1 MTPLEKLLNR
11 SDKTEIKKLNKIV
24 DEIDALEEKIS
35 SLNDEELKN
44 MTNIFKEKLKN
55 GQTLDDILPEAFA
68 VVREASK
75 RVLGMRQYRVQ
86 LIGGIVL
93 HQGKIAEM
101 RTGEGK
107 TLVAVAPVYLNAL
120 SEKGVHV
127 VTVNDYLA
135 KRDKELMEPVYNFLG
150 LTAGVIISG
159 QESIE
164 RKEQYKF
171 DITYGTNNE
180 FGFDYLRD
188 NMVLSKDEM
197 VQRELNFAIVDE
209 VDSILIDEARTPLII
224 SGQIEDDEKPYR
236 LANVF
241 IKMLLPDDISVDY
254 KEKTVS
260 LTESGIKKAEIFYQ
274 TENLMNPENM
284 ENYHHIIQAL
294 RADILMQRDIDYVV
308 KNNEV
313 MIVDE
318 FTGRVMDGRRFSEGL
333 HQAIEAKENLEIQNE
348 SKTLATITYQN
359 YFRMYNKLSGMTG
372 TAKTE
377 ENEFISTYNLP
388 VVQIPTNKPVIR
400 KDLEDKLYKTEK
412 AKYLA
417 VLKTIE
423 SVHFT
428 GQPILVGTASIEKS
442 EILSYLLNKKGLKHQ
457 LLNAKNDEEEAEI
470 VAKAGKLNAI
480 TIATNMA
487 GRGTDI
493 SLGGGDKE
501 EEKKVKE
508 LGGLYVIGTERHE
521 NRRIDNQLRGRSGRQ
536 GDPGTSRFYVSL
548 EDEIMK
554 LYGSSKAKKIAEK
567 LDDDEEIKD
576 KKLLKTIE
584 TSQQTLEMKNFGIR
598 KSVLEYDNVI
608 NKQRELI
615 YEDRRKVINGDD
627 VSNHINEMIESE
639 IKEIYNEYISDSIEK
654 YIEAIT
660 TTFSLDKYN
669 KELNL
674 EDKKDNEIV
683 DYTISVIK
691 EVYKSREDLIG
702 SEAMRDWERKVILHF
717 VDNYWID
724 HIDAIEQLKKGIGL
738 LAAGQK
744 DPVKEFTVQSFD
756 MFDDINKNI
765 NKDALK
771 HLFT

>member
-1 MTPLEKLLNR
+1 
-11 SDKTEIKKLNKIV
+11 
-24 DEIDALEEKIS
+24 
-35 SLNDEELKN
+35 
-44 MTNIFKEKLKN
+44 
-55 GQTLDDILPEAFA
+55 
-68 VVREASK
+68 
-75 RVLGMRQYRVQ
+75 
-86 LIGGIVL
+86 
-93 HQGKIAEM
+93 
-101 RTGEGK
+101 
-107 TLVAVAPVYLNAL
+107 
-120 SEKGVHV
+120 
-127 VTVNDYLA
+127 
-135 KRDKELMEPVYNFLG
+135 
-150 LTAGVIISG
+150 
-159 QESIE
+159 
-164 RKEQYKF
+164 
-171 DITYGTNNE
+171 
-180 FGFDYLRD
+180 
-188 NMVLSKDEM
+188 M

-241 IKMLLPDDISVDY
+241 IKMLLPEDISVDY

-260 LTESGIKKAEIFYQ
+260 LTESGIKKAEMFYQ

-412 AKYLA
+412 TKYLA

-423 SVHFT
+423 SIHLT

-457 LLNAKNDEEEAEI
+457 LLNAKNDEEEAKI

-756 MFDDINKNI
+756 MFDEINKNI
-765 NKDALK
+765 NKEALK
-771 HLFT
+771 HLFA

>member
-68 VVREASK
+68 VTREASK

-241 IKMLLPDDISVDY
+241 IKMLLPEDISVDY

-260 LTESGIKKAEIFYQ
+260 GIKKAEMFYQ

-412 AKYLA
+412 TKYLA

-423 SVHFT
+423 SIHLT

-457 LLNAKNDEEEAEI
+457 LLNAKNDEEEAKI

-771 HLFT
+771 HLFA

>member
-11 SDKTEIKKLNKIV
+11 SDKTEIKKLNKLV

-68 VVREASK
+68 VTREASK

-241 IKMLLPDDISVDY
+241 IKMLLPEDISVDY

-260 LTESGIKKAEIFYQ
+260 LTESGIKKAEMFYQ

-412 AKYLA
+412 TKYLA

-423 SVHFT
+423 SIHLT

-442 EILSYLLNKKGLKHQ
+442 EILS
-457 LLNAKNDEEEAEI
+457 
-470 VAKAGKLNAI
+470 
-480 TIATNMA
+480 
-487 GRGTDI
+487 
-493 SLGGGDKE
+493 
-501 EEKKVKE
+501 
-508 LGGLYVIGTERHE
+508 
-521 NRRIDNQLRGRSGRQ
+521 
-536 GDPGTSRFYVSL
+536 
-548 EDEIMK
+548 
-554 LYGSSKAKKIAEK
+554 
-567 LDDDEEIKD
+567 
-576 KKLLKTIE
+576 
-584 TSQQTLEMKNFGIR
+584 
-598 KSVLEYDNVI
+598 
-608 NKQRELI
+608 
-615 YEDRRKVINGDD
+615 
-627 VSNHINEMIESE
+627 
-639 IKEIYNEYISDSIEK
+639 
-654 YIEAIT
+654 
-660 TTFSLDKYN
+660 
-669 KELNL
+669 
-674 EDKKDNEIV
+674 
-683 DYTISVIK
+683 
-691 EVYKSREDLIG
+691 
-702 SEAMRDWERKVILHF
+702 
-717 VDNYWID
+717 
-724 HIDAIEQLKKGIGL
+724 
-738 LAAGQK
+738 
-744 DPVKEFTVQSFD
+744 
-756 MFDDINKNI
+756 
-765 NKDALK
+765 
-771 HLFT
+771 

>member
-68 VVREASK
+68 VTREASK

-241 IKMLLPDDISVDY
+241 IKMLLPEDISVDY

-260 LTESGIKKAEIFYQ
+260 LTESGIKKAEMFYQ

-412 AKYLA
+412 TKYLA

-423 SVHFT
+423 SIHLT

-457 LLNAKNDEEEAEI
+457 LLNAKNYEEEAKI
-470 VAKAGKLNAI
+470 VAKA
-480 TIATNMA
+480 
-487 GRGTDI
+487 
-493 SLGGGDKE
+493 
-501 EEKKVKE
+501 
-508 LGGLYVIGTERHE
+508 
-521 NRRIDNQLRGRSGRQ
+521 
-536 GDPGTSRFYVSL
+536 
-548 EDEIMK
+548 
-554 LYGSSKAKKIAEK
+554 
-567 LDDDEEIKD
+567 
-576 KKLLKTIE
+576 
-584 TSQQTLEMKNFGIR
+584 
-598 KSVLEYDNVI
+598 
-608 NKQRELI
+608 
-615 YEDRRKVINGDD
+615 
-627 VSNHINEMIESE
+627 
-639 IKEIYNEYISDSIEK
+639 
-654 YIEAIT
+654 
-660 TTFSLDKYN
+660 
-669 KELNL
+669 
-674 EDKKDNEIV
+674 
-683 DYTISVIK
+683 
-691 EVYKSREDLIG
+691 
-702 SEAMRDWERKVILHF
+702 
-717 VDNYWID
+717 
-724 HIDAIEQLKKGIGL
+724 
-738 LAAGQK
+738 
-744 DPVKEFTVQSFD
+744 
-756 MFDDINKNI
+756 
-765 NKDALK
+765 
-771 HLFT
+771 

>member
-1 MTPLEKLLNR
+1 
-11 SDKTEIKKLNKIV
+11 
-24 DEIDALEEKIS
+24 
-35 SLNDEELKN
+35 
-44 MTNIFKEKLKN
+44 
-55 GQTLDDILPEAFA
+55 
-68 VVREASK
+68 
-75 RVLGMRQYRVQ
+75 
-86 LIGGIVL
+86 
-93 HQGKIAEM
+93 
-101 RTGEGK
+101 
-107 TLVAVAPVYLNAL
+107 
-120 SEKGVHV
+120 
-127 VTVNDYLA
+127 
-135 KRDKELMEPVYNFLG
+135 
-150 LTAGVIISG
+150 
-159 QESIE
+159 
-164 RKEQYKF
+164 
-171 DITYGTNNE
+171 
-180 FGFDYLRD
+180 
-188 NMVLSKDEM
+188 
-197 VQRELNFAIVDE
+197 
-209 VDSILIDEARTPLII
+209 ILIDEARTPLII

-241 IKMLLPDDISVDY
+241 IKMLLPEDISVDY

-260 LTESGIKKAEIFYQ
+260 LTESGIKKAEMFYQ

-388 VVQIPTNKPVIR
+388 VVQIPTNKPVLR

-412 AKYLA
+412 TKYLA

-423 SVHFT
+423 SIHLT
-428 GQPILVGTASIEKS
+428 GQPILVGAASIEKS

-457 LLNAKNDEEEAEI
+457 LLNAKNDEEEAKI

-765 NKDALK
+765 NSDALK
-771 HLFT
+771 NLFA

>member
-1 MTPLEKLLNR
+1 M
-11 SDKTEIKKLNKIV
+11 
-24 DEIDALEEKIS
+24 
-35 SLNDEELKN
+35 
-44 MTNIFKEKLKN
+44 
-55 GQTLDDILPEAFA
+55 
-68 VVREASK
+68 
-75 RVLGMRQYRVQ
+75 
-86 LIGGIVL
+86 
-93 HQGKIAEM
+93 
-101 RTGEGK
+101 
-107 TLVAVAPVYLNAL
+107 
-120 SEKGVHV
+120 
-127 VTVNDYLA
+127 
-135 KRDKELMEPVYNFLG
+135 
-150 LTAGVIISG
+150 
-159 QESIE
+159 
-164 RKEQYKF
+164 
-171 DITYGTNNE
+171 
-180 FGFDYLRD
+180 
-188 NMVLSKDEM
+188 
-197 VQRELNFAIVDE
+197 NFAIVDE

-260 LTESGIKKAEIFYQ
+260 LTESGIKKAEMFYQ

-284 ENYHHIIQAL
+284 ESYHYIIQAL

-423 SVHFT
+423 SVHLT

-457 LLNAKNDEEEAEI
+457 LLNAKNDEEEAKI

-548 EDEIMK
+548 EDEVMK

-567 LDDDEEIKD
+567 LSDDEEIKD

-598 KSVLEYDNVI
+598 KNVLEYDNVI

-627 VSNHINEMIESE
+627 VSDHINEIIESE
-639 IKEIYNEYISDSIEK
+639 VKEIYNEYISDSIEK

-660 TTFSLDKYN
+660 TIFSLDKHN
-669 KELNL
+669 KELRL

-683 DYTISVIK
+683 DHTINIIK

-771 HLFT
+771 HLFA

>member
-44 MTNIFKEKLKN
+44 MTNIFKERLKN

-68 VVREASK
+68 VTREASK

-241 IKMLLPDDISVDY
+241 IKMLLPEDISVDY

-260 LTESGIKKAEIFYQ
+260 LTESGIKKAEMFYQ

-412 AKYLA
+412 TKYLA

-423 SVHFT
+423 SIHLT

-457 LLNAKNDEEEAEI
+457 LLNAKNDEEEAKI

-493 SLGGGDKE
+493 SRGGGDKE

-660 TTFSLDKYN
+660 TTISLDKYN

-771 HLFT
+771 HLFA

>member
-1 MTPLEKLLNR
+1 MTKLEKIFNR
-11 SDKTEIKKLNKIV
+11 GDQIEIKKLNKIV
-24 DEIDALEEKIS
+24 DKIDALEDTIS
-35 SLNDEELKN
+35 SLSDEELKN
-44 MTNIFKEKLKN
+44 MTNIFKERLKK
-55 GQTLDDILPEAFA
+55 GEMLDDILPEAFA

-135 KRDKELMEPVYNFLG
+135 KRDKELMEPVYKFLG

-188 NMVLSKDEM
+188 NMVLSKEEM

-260 LTESGIKKAEIFYQ
+260 LTESGIKRAEIFYQ

-333 HQAIEAKENLEIQNE
+333 HQAIESKENLEIQNE

-423 SVHFT
+423 SIHLT

-442 EILSYLLNKKGLKHQ
+442 EILSYLLHKNGLKHQ
-457 LLNAKNDEEEAEI
+457 LLNAKNDEEEAKI
-470 VAKAGKLNAI
+470 VSKAGKLNAI

-493 SLGGGDKE
+493 SLGGEDKE

-521 NRRIDNQLRGRSGRQ
+521 NRRIDDQLRGRSGRQ
-536 GDPGTSRFYVSL
+536 GDPGTSIFYVSL
-548 EDEIMK
+548 EDEVMK
-554 LYGSSKAKKIAEK
+554 LYGSSKVKKIAEK
-567 LDDDEEIKD
+567 LDDDEIKD
-576 KKLLKTIE
+576 KKLLKIIE

-615 YEDRRKVINGDD
+615 YKDRNKVINGENI
-627 VSNHINEMIESE
+627 SNHINEMIESE
-639 IKEIYNEYISDSIEK
+639 VNEIYNKHISDSIEK

-660 TTFSLDKYN
+660 TTFSLNKHN
-669 KELNL
+669 KELRL

-683 DYTISVIK
+683 DYTINIIK

-702 SEAMRDWERKVILHF
+702 SEGMRDWERKVLLHF

-738 LAAGQK
+738 VAVGQK

-765 NKDALK
+765 NKDTLK
-771 HLFT
+771 HLFA

>member
-1 MTPLEKLLNR
+1 
-11 SDKTEIKKLNKIV
+11 
-24 DEIDALEEKIS
+24 
-35 SLNDEELKN
+35 
-44 MTNIFKEKLKN
+44 
-55 GQTLDDILPEAFA
+55 
-68 VVREASK
+68 
-75 RVLGMRQYRVQ
+75 
-86 LIGGIVL
+86 
-93 HQGKIAEM
+93 
-101 RTGEGK
+101 
-107 TLVAVAPVYLNAL
+107 
-120 SEKGVHV
+120 
-127 VTVNDYLA
+127 
-135 KRDKELMEPVYNFLG
+135 
-150 LTAGVIISG
+150 
-159 QESIE
+159 
-164 RKEQYKF
+164 
-171 DITYGTNNE
+171 
-180 FGFDYLRD
+180 
-188 NMVLSKDEM
+188 MVSSKDEM

-260 LTESGIKKAEIFYQ
+260 LTESGIKKAEMFYQ

-423 SVHFT
+423 SVHLT

-457 LLNAKNDEEEAEI
+457 LLNAKNDEEEAKI

-554 LYGSSKAKKIAEK
+554 LYGSSKSKKIAEK
-567 LDDDEEIKD
+567 LSDDEEIKD
-576 KKLLKTIE
+576 KKLLRTIE

-627 VSNHINEMIESE
+627 VFNHINEMIESE
-639 IKEIYNEYISDSIEK
+639 VKEIYNEYISDSIEK

-660 TTFSLDKYN
+660 TTFSLYKHN
-669 KELNL
+669 KELRL

-683 DYTISVIK
+683 DHTINIIK

-765 NKDALK
+765 NKDTLK
-771 HLFT
+771 HLFA

>member
-1 MTPLEKLLNR
+1 
-11 SDKTEIKKLNKIV
+11 
-24 DEIDALEEKIS
+24 
-35 SLNDEELKN
+35 
-44 MTNIFKEKLKN
+44 
-55 GQTLDDILPEAFA
+55 
-68 VVREASK
+68 
-75 RVLGMRQYRVQ
+75 
-86 LIGGIVL
+86 
-93 HQGKIAEM
+93 
-101 RTGEGK
+101 
-107 TLVAVAPVYLNAL
+107 
-120 SEKGVHV
+120 
-127 VTVNDYLA
+127 
-135 KRDKELMEPVYNFLG
+135 
-150 LTAGVIISG
+150 
-159 QESIE
+159 
-164 RKEQYKF
+164 
-171 DITYGTNNE
+171 
-180 FGFDYLRD
+180 
-188 NMVLSKDEM
+188 MVLSKDEM

-241 IKMLLPDDISVDY
+241 IKMLLPEDISVDY

-260 LTESGIKKAEIFYQ
+260 LTESGIKKAEMFYQ

-412 AKYLA
+412 TKYLA

-423 SVHFT
+423 SIHLT

-457 LLNAKNDEEEAEI
+457 LLNAKNDEEEAKI

-771 HLFT
+771 HLFA

>member
-1 MTPLEKLLNR
+1 
-11 SDKTEIKKLNKIV
+11 
-24 DEIDALEEKIS
+24 
-35 SLNDEELKN
+35 
-44 MTNIFKEKLKN
+44 
-55 GQTLDDILPEAFA
+55 
-68 VVREASK
+68 
-75 RVLGMRQYRVQ
+75 
-86 LIGGIVL
+86 
-93 HQGKIAEM
+93 
-101 RTGEGK
+101 
-107 TLVAVAPVYLNAL
+107 
-120 SEKGVHV
+120 
-127 VTVNDYLA
+127 
-135 KRDKELMEPVYNFLG
+135 
-150 LTAGVIISG
+150 
-159 QESIE
+159 
-164 RKEQYKF
+164 
-171 DITYGTNNE
+171 
-180 FGFDYLRD
+180 
-188 NMVLSKDEM
+188 M

-241 IKMLLPDDISVDY
+241 IKMLLPEDISVDY

-260 LTESGIKKAEIFYQ
+260 LTESGIKKAEMFYQ
-274 TENLMNPENM
+274 TENLMNPENI

-412 AKYLA
+412 TKYLA

-423 SVHFT
+423 SIHLT

-457 LLNAKNDEEEAEI
+457 LLNAKNDEEEAKI

-771 HLFT
+771 HLFA

>member
-68 VVREASK
+68 VAREASK

-241 IKMLLPDDISVDY
+241 IKMLKLRTPCPNPFIISGSFLPPKS
-254 KEKTVS
+254 
-260 LTESGIKKAEIFYQ
+260 
-274 TENLMNPENM
+274 
-284 ENYHHIIQAL
+284 
-294 RADILMQRDIDYVV
+294 
-308 KNNEV
+308 
-313 MIVDE
+313 
-318 FTGRVMDGRRFSEGL
+318 
-333 HQAIEAKENLEIQNE
+333 
-348 SKTLATITYQN
+348 SKTKAAISSSCRRAYHQQHIAHTLPSTKQISQVS
-359 YFRMYNKLSGMTG
+359 KL
-372 TAKTE
+372 
-377 ENEFISTYNLP
+377 IS
-388 VVQIPTNKPVIR
+388 Q
-400 KDLEDKLYKTEK
+400 
-412 AKYLA
+412 
-417 VLKTIE
+417 
-423 SVHFT
+423 
-428 GQPILVGTASIEKS
+428 
-442 EILSYLLNKKGLKHQ
+442 
-457 LLNAKNDEEEAEI
+457 
-470 VAKAGKLNAI
+470 
-480 TIATNMA
+480 
-487 GRGTDI
+487 
-493 SLGGGDKE
+493 
-501 EEKKVKE
+501 
-508 LGGLYVIGTERHE
+508 
-521 NRRIDNQLRGRSGRQ
+521 
-536 GDPGTSRFYVSL
+536 
-548 EDEIMK
+548 
-554 LYGSSKAKKIAEK
+554 
-567 LDDDEEIKD
+567 
-576 KKLLKTIE
+576 
-584 TSQQTLEMKNFGIR
+584 
-598 KSVLEYDNVI
+598 
-608 NKQRELI
+608 
-615 YEDRRKVINGDD
+615 
-627 VSNHINEMIESE
+627 
-639 IKEIYNEYISDSIEK
+639 
-654 YIEAIT
+654 
-660 TTFSLDKYN
+660 
-669 KELNL
+669 
-674 EDKKDNEIV
+674 
-683 DYTISVIK
+683 
-691 EVYKSREDLIG
+691 
-702 SEAMRDWERKVILHF
+702 
-717 VDNYWID
+717 
-724 HIDAIEQLKKGIGL
+724 
-738 LAAGQK
+738 
-744 DPVKEFTVQSFD
+744 
-756 MFDDINKNI
+756 
-765 NKDALK
+765 
-771 HLFT
+771 

>member
-1 MTPLEKLLNR
+1 
-11 SDKTEIKKLNKIV
+11 
-24 DEIDALEEKIS
+24 
-35 SLNDEELKN
+35 
-44 MTNIFKEKLKN
+44 
-55 GQTLDDILPEAFA
+55 
-68 VVREASK
+68 
-75 RVLGMRQYRVQ
+75 
-86 LIGGIVL
+86 
-93 HQGKIAEM
+93 
-101 RTGEGK
+101 
-107 TLVAVAPVYLNAL
+107 
-120 SEKGVHV
+120 
-127 VTVNDYLA
+127 
-135 KRDKELMEPVYNFLG
+135 
-150 LTAGVIISG
+150 
-159 QESIE
+159 
-164 RKEQYKF
+164 
-171 DITYGTNNE
+171 
-180 FGFDYLRD
+180 
-188 NMVLSKDEM
+188 MVLSKEEI

-241 IKMLLPDDISVDY
+241 IKMLLPEDISVDY

-284 ENYHHIIQAL
+284 ESYHYIIQAL

-423 SVHFT
+423 SVHLT

-457 LLNAKNDEEEAEI
+457 LLNAKNDEEEAKI

-548 EDEIMK
+548 EDEVMK

-567 LDDDEEIKD
+567 LSDDEEIKD

-598 KSVLEYDNVI
+598 KNVLEYDNVI

-627 VSNHINEMIESE
+627 VSDHINEIIESE
-639 IKEIYNEYISDSIEK
+639 VKEIYNEYISDSIEK

-660 TTFSLDKYN
+660 TIFSLDKHN
-669 KELNL
+669 KELIL

-683 DYTISVIK
+683 DYTINIIK

-771 HLFT
+771 HLFA

>member
-1 MTPLEKLLNR
+1 
-11 SDKTEIKKLNKIV
+11 
-24 DEIDALEEKIS
+24 
-35 SLNDEELKN
+35 
-44 MTNIFKEKLKN
+44 
-55 GQTLDDILPEAFA
+55 
-68 VVREASK
+68 
-75 RVLGMRQYRVQ
+75 
-86 LIGGIVL
+86 
-93 HQGKIAEM
+93 
-101 RTGEGK
+101 
-107 TLVAVAPVYLNAL
+107 
-120 SEKGVHV
+120 
-127 VTVNDYLA
+127 
-135 KRDKELMEPVYNFLG
+135 
-150 LTAGVIISG
+150 
-159 QESIE
+159 
-164 RKEQYKF
+164 
-171 DITYGTNNE
+171 
-180 FGFDYLRD
+180 
-188 NMVLSKDEM
+188 M

-241 IKMLLPDDISVDY
+241 IKMLLPEDISVDY

-412 AKYLA
+412 TKYLA

-423 SVHFT
+423 SIHLT

-457 LLNAKNDEEEAEI
+457 LLNAKNDEEEAKI

-771 HLFT
+771 HLFA

>member
-1 MTPLEKLLNR
+1 
-11 SDKTEIKKLNKIV
+11 
-24 DEIDALEEKIS
+24 
-35 SLNDEELKN
+35 
-44 MTNIFKEKLKN
+44 
-55 GQTLDDILPEAFA
+55 
-68 VVREASK
+68 
-75 RVLGMRQYRVQ
+75 
-86 LIGGIVL
+86 
-93 HQGKIAEM
+93 
-101 RTGEGK
+101 
-107 TLVAVAPVYLNAL
+107 
-120 SEKGVHV
+120 
-127 VTVNDYLA
+127 
-135 KRDKELMEPVYNFLG
+135 
-150 LTAGVIISG
+150 
-159 QESIE
+159 
-164 RKEQYKF
+164 
-171 DITYGTNNE
+171 
-180 FGFDYLRD
+180 
-188 NMVLSKDEM
+188 M

-241 IKMLLPDDISVDY
+241 IKMLLPEDISVDY

-260 LTESGIKKAEIFYQ
+260 LTESGIKKAEMFYQ
-274 TENLMNPENM
+274 TENLMNPENI

-388 VVQIPTNKPVIR
+388 VVQIPTNKPVLR

-412 AKYLA
+412 TKYLA

-423 SVHFT
+423 SIHLT
-428 GQPILVGTASIEKS
+428 GQPILVGAASIEKS

-457 LLNAKNDEEEAEI
+457 LLNAKNDEEEAKI

-771 HLFT
+771 HLFA

>member
-68 VVREASK
+68 VTREASK

-412 AKYLA
+412 TKYLA

-423 SVHFT
+423 SIHLT

-457 LLNAKNDEEEAEI
+457 LLNAKNDEE
-470 VAKAGKLNAI
+470 
-480 TIATNMA
+480 
-487 GRGTDI
+487 
-493 SLGGGDKE
+493 
-501 EEKKVKE
+501 
-508 LGGLYVIGTERHE
+508 
-521 NRRIDNQLRGRSGRQ
+521 
-536 GDPGTSRFYVSL
+536 
-548 EDEIMK
+548 
-554 LYGSSKAKKIAEK
+554 
-567 LDDDEEIKD
+567 
-576 KKLLKTIE
+576 
-584 TSQQTLEMKNFGIR
+584 
-598 KSVLEYDNVI
+598 
-608 NKQRELI
+608 
-615 YEDRRKVINGDD
+615 
-627 VSNHINEMIESE
+627 
-639 IKEIYNEYISDSIEK
+639 
-654 YIEAIT
+654 
-660 TTFSLDKYN
+660 
-669 KELNL
+669 
-674 EDKKDNEIV
+674 
-683 DYTISVIK
+683 
-691 EVYKSREDLIG
+691 
-702 SEAMRDWERKVILHF
+702 
-717 VDNYWID
+717 
-724 HIDAIEQLKKGIGL
+724 
-738 LAAGQK
+738 
-744 DPVKEFTVQSFD
+744 
-756 MFDDINKNI
+756 
-765 NKDALK
+765 
-771 HLFT
+771 

>member
-68 VVREASK
+68 VTREASK

-241 IKMLLPDDISVDY
+241 IKMLLPEDISVDY

-260 LTESGIKKAEIFYQ
+260 
-274 TENLMNPENM
+274 
-284 ENYHHIIQAL
+284 
-294 RADILMQRDIDYVV
+294 
-308 KNNEV
+308 
-313 MIVDE
+313 
-318 FTGRVMDGRRFSEGL
+318 
-333 HQAIEAKENLEIQNE
+333 
-348 SKTLATITYQN
+348 
-359 YFRMYNKLSGMTG
+359 
-372 TAKTE
+372 
-377 ENEFISTYNLP
+377 
-388 VVQIPTNKPVIR
+388 
-400 KDLEDKLYKTEK
+400 
-412 AKYLA
+412 
-417 VLKTIE
+417 
-423 SVHFT
+423 
-428 GQPILVGTASIEKS
+428 
-442 EILSYLLNKKGLKHQ
+442 
-457 LLNAKNDEEEAEI
+457 
-470 VAKAGKLNAI
+470 
-480 TIATNMA
+480 
-487 GRGTDI
+487 
-493 SLGGGDKE
+493 
-501 EEKKVKE
+501 
-508 LGGLYVIGTERHE
+508 
-521 NRRIDNQLRGRSGRQ
+521 
-536 GDPGTSRFYVSL
+536 
-548 EDEIMK
+548 
-554 LYGSSKAKKIAEK
+554 
-567 LDDDEEIKD
+567 
-576 KKLLKTIE
+576 
-584 TSQQTLEMKNFGIR
+584 
-598 KSVLEYDNVI
+598 
-608 NKQRELI
+608 
-615 YEDRRKVINGDD
+615 
-627 VSNHINEMIESE
+627 
-639 IKEIYNEYISDSIEK
+639 
-654 YIEAIT
+654 
-660 TTFSLDKYN
+660 
-669 KELNL
+669 
-674 EDKKDNEIV
+674 
-683 DYTISVIK
+683 
-691 EVYKSREDLIG
+691 
-702 SEAMRDWERKVILHF
+702 
-717 VDNYWID
+717 
-724 HIDAIEQLKKGIGL
+724 
-738 LAAGQK
+738 
-744 DPVKEFTVQSFD
+744 
-756 MFDDINKNI
+756 
-765 NKDALK
+765 
-771 HLFT
+771 

>member
-1 MTPLEKLLNR
+1 
-11 SDKTEIKKLNKIV
+11 
-24 DEIDALEEKIS
+24 
-35 SLNDEELKN
+35 
-44 MTNIFKEKLKN
+44 
-55 GQTLDDILPEAFA
+55 
-68 VVREASK
+68 
-75 RVLGMRQYRVQ
+75 
-86 LIGGIVL
+86 
-93 HQGKIAEM
+93 
-101 RTGEGK
+101 
-107 TLVAVAPVYLNAL
+107 
-120 SEKGVHV
+120 
-127 VTVNDYLA
+127 
-135 KRDKELMEPVYNFLG
+135 
-150 LTAGVIISG
+150 
-159 QESIE
+159 
-164 RKEQYKF
+164 
-171 DITYGTNNE
+171 
-180 FGFDYLRD
+180 
-188 NMVLSKDEM
+188 M

-260 LTESGIKKAEIFYQ
+260 LTESGIKKAEMFYQ

-388 VVQIPTNKPVIR
+388 VVQIPTNKPVLR

-412 AKYLA
+412 TKYLA

-423 SVHFT
+423 SIHLT

-457 LLNAKNDEEEAEI
+457 LLNAKNDEEEAKI

-771 HLFT
+771 HLFA

>member
-1 MTPLEKLLNR
+1 MK
-11 SDKTEIKKLNKIV
+11 
-24 DEIDALEEKIS
+24 EKI
-35 SLNDEELKN
+35 
-44 MTNIFKEKLKN
+44 
-55 GQTLDDILPEAFA
+55 PEAFA

-159 QESIE
+159 QEPDE
-164 RKEQYKF
+164 RKEQYNCDITYGTNNEYNC

-188 NMVLSKDEM
+188 NMVQTKEQM
-197 VQRELNFAIVDE
+197 VQRELNFSIVDE

-241 IKMLLPDDISVDY
+241 IKMLLPQDISVDY
-254 KEKTVS
+254 KDKTVA
-260 LTESGIKKAEIFYQ
+260 LTESGIKRAEMFYQ
-274 TENLMNPENM
+274 TENLMDIENI
-284 ENYHHIIQAL
+284 ENYHYIIQAL
-294 RADILMQRDIDYVV
+294 KADILMQRDIDYVV
-308 KNNEV
+308 KDNEV

-333 HQAIEAKENLEIQNE
+333 HQAIEAKENLEINNE

-388 VVQIPTNKPVIR
+388 VVQIPTNKPIIR
-400 KDLEDKLYKTEK
+400 EDLEDKLYKTEK

-417 VLKTIE
+417 VLKKIE
-423 SVHFT
+423 SVHLT

-442 EILSYLLNKKGLKHQ
+442 EILSYLLNKKGIKHQ
-457 LLNAKNDEEEAEI
+457 LLNAKNDEEEAKI
-470 VAKAGKLNAI
+470 VEKAGKLNAI

-501 EEKKVKE
+501 EELKVKE

-554 LYGSSKAKKIAEK
+554 LYGSSKAKKLSEK
-567 LDDDEEIKD
+567 LDEQAEIKD

-584 TSQQTLEMKNFGIR
+584 TSQKTLEMKNFGIR
-598 KSVLEYDNVI
+598 KNVLEYDNVI

-615 YEDRRKVINGDD
+615 YRDRRAVINGESVFD
-627 VSNHINEMIESE
+627 HINEMIENE
-639 IKEIYNEYISDSIEK
+639 IRDIYNQHFKDNKERYAEEIINTFSIYKHNKELILEDKNDKEILDYTMNLVKEIYQ
-654 YIEAIT
+654 
-660 TTFSLDKYN
+660 
-669 KELNL
+669 
-674 EDKKDNEIV
+674 
-683 DYTISVIK
+683 
-691 EVYKSREDLIG
+691 SRENSIG
-702 SEAMRDWERKVILHF
+702 SEAMREWERKVILHF

-724 HIDAIEQLKKGIGL
+724 HIDAVDQLKKGIGL
-738 LAAGQK
+738 VAAGQK
-744 DPVKEFTVQSFD
+744 DPVKEFTSQSFD

-765 NKDALK
+765 NKDTIK
-771 HLFT
+771 HLFA

>member
-188 NMVLSKDEM
+188 NMVLSKEEK

-241 IKMLLPDDISVDY
+241 IKMLLPEDISVDY

-284 ENYHHIIQAL
+284 ENIAI
-294 RADILMQRDIDYVV
+294 
-308 KNNEV
+308 
-313 MIVDE
+313 
-318 FTGRVMDGRRFSEGL
+318 FT
-333 HQAIEAKENLEIQNE
+333 
-348 SKTLATITYQN
+348 
-359 YFRMYNKLSGMTG
+359 
-372 TAKTE
+372 
-377 ENEFISTYNLP
+377 P
-388 VVQIPTNKPVIR
+388 
-400 KDLEDKLYKTEK
+400 
-412 AKYLA
+412 
-417 VLKTIE
+417 
-423 SVHFT
+423 
-428 GQPILVGTASIEKS
+428 
-442 EILSYLLNKKGLKHQ
+442 
-457 LLNAKNDEEEAEI
+457 
-470 VAKAGKLNAI
+470 
-480 TIATNMA
+480 
-487 GRGTDI
+487 
-493 SLGGGDKE
+493 
-501 EEKKVKE
+501 
-508 LGGLYVIGTERHE
+508 
-521 NRRIDNQLRGRSGRQ
+521 
-536 GDPGTSRFYVSL
+536 
-548 EDEIMK
+548 
-554 LYGSSKAKKIAEK
+554 
-567 LDDDEEIKD
+567 
-576 KKLLKTIE
+576 
-584 TSQQTLEMKNFGIR
+584 
-598 KSVLEYDNVI
+598 
-608 NKQRELI
+608 
-615 YEDRRKVINGDD
+615 
-627 VSNHINEMIESE
+627 
-639 IKEIYNEYISDSIEK
+639 
-654 YIEAIT
+654 
-660 TTFSLDKYN
+660 
-669 KELNL
+669 
-674 EDKKDNEIV
+674 
-683 DYTISVIK
+683 
-691 EVYKSREDLIG
+691 
-702 SEAMRDWERKVILHF
+702 
-717 VDNYWID
+717 
-724 HIDAIEQLKKGIGL
+724 
-738 LAAGQK
+738 
-744 DPVKEFTVQSFD
+744 
-756 MFDDINKNI
+756 
-765 NKDALK
+765 
-771 HLFT
+771 

>member
-1 MTPLEKLLNR
+1 
-11 SDKTEIKKLNKIV
+11 
-24 DEIDALEEKIS
+24 
-35 SLNDEELKN
+35 
-44 MTNIFKEKLKN
+44 
-55 GQTLDDILPEAFA
+55 
-68 VVREASK
+68 
-75 RVLGMRQYRVQ
+75 
-86 LIGGIVL
+86 
-93 HQGKIAEM
+93 
-101 RTGEGK
+101 
-107 TLVAVAPVYLNAL
+107 
-120 SEKGVHV
+120 
-127 VTVNDYLA
+127 
-135 KRDKELMEPVYNFLG
+135 
-150 LTAGVIISG
+150 
-159 QESIE
+159 
-164 RKEQYKF
+164 
-171 DITYGTNNE
+171 
-180 FGFDYLRD
+180 
-188 NMVLSKDEM
+188 MVLSKEEM

-241 IKMLLPDDISVDY
+241 IKMLLPEDISVDY

-260 LTESGIKKAEIFYQ
+260 LTEPGIKKAEMFYQ
-274 TENLMNPENM
+274 TENLMNPENI
-284 ENYHHIIQAL
+284 ENYHHVIQAL

-423 SVHFT
+423 SVHLT

-457 LLNAKNDEEEAEI
+457 LLNAKNDEEEAKI

-536 GDPGTSRFYVSL
+536 GDPGISRFYVSL
-548 EDEIMK
+548 EDEVMK
-554 LYGSSKAKKIAEK
+554 LYGSSKSKKIAEK
-567 LDDDEEIKD
+567 LADDEEIKD

-627 VSNHINEMIESE
+627 VFNHINEMIESE
-639 IKEIYNEYISDSIEK
+639 VKEIYNEYISDSIEK
-654 YIEAIT
+654 YIEVIT
-660 TTFSLDKYN
+660 TTFSLDKHN

-674 EDKKDNEIV
+674 EYKKDNEIV
-683 DYTISVIK
+683 DYTINVIK

-702 SEAMRDWERKVILHF
+702 NEAMRDWERKVILHF

-724 HIDAIEQLKKGIGL
+724 HIDAVEQLKKGIGL

-771 HLFT
+771 HLFA

>member
-11 SDKTEIKKLNKIV
+11 SDKTEIKKLNKLV

-241 IKMLLPDDISVDY
+241 IKMLLPEDISVDY

-260 LTESGIKKAEIFYQ
+260 LTESGIKKAEMFYQ
-274 TENLMNPENM
+274 TENLMNPENI

-388 VVQIPTNKPVIR
+388 VVQIPTNKPVLR

-412 AKYLA
+412 TKYLA

-423 SVHFT
+423 SIHLT

-442 EILSYLLNKKGLKHQ
+442 EILSYVLNKR
-457 LLNAKNDEEEAEI
+457 AKTSTF
-470 VAKAGKLNAI
+470 KC
-480 TIATNMA
+480 
-487 GRGTDI
+487 
-493 SLGGGDKE
+493 
-501 EEKKVKE
+501 KK
-508 LGGLYVIGTERHE
+508 
-521 NRRIDNQLRGRSGRQ
+521 
-536 GDPGTSRFYVSL
+536 
-548 EDEIMK
+548 
-554 LYGSSKAKKIAEK
+554 
-567 LDDDEEIKD
+567 
-576 KKLLKTIE
+576 
-584 TSQQTLEMKNFGIR
+584 
-598 KSVLEYDNVI
+598 
-608 NKQRELI
+608 
-615 YEDRRKVINGDD
+615 
-627 VSNHINEMIESE
+627 
-639 IKEIYNEYISDSIEK
+639 
-654 YIEAIT
+654 
-660 TTFSLDKYN
+660 
-669 KELNL
+669 
-674 EDKKDNEIV
+674 
-683 DYTISVIK
+683 
-691 EVYKSREDLIG
+691 
-702 SEAMRDWERKVILHF
+702 
-717 VDNYWID
+717 
-724 HIDAIEQLKKGIGL
+724 
-738 LAAGQK
+738 
-744 DPVKEFTVQSFD
+744 
-756 MFDDINKNI
+756 
-765 NKDALK
+765 
-771 HLFT
+771 

>member
-11 SDKTEIKKLNKIV
+11 SDKTEIKKLNKLV

-44 MTNIFKEKLKN
+44 MTNIFKERLKK
-55 GQTLDDILPEAFA
+55 GETLDNILPEAFA

-241 IKMLLPDDISVDY
+241 IKMLLPEDISVDY

-260 LTESGIKKAEIFYQ
+260 LTEPGIKKAEMFYQ
-274 TENLMNPENM
+274 TENLMNTENM

-388 VVQIPTNKPVIR
+388 VVQIPTNKPVLR

-423 SVHFT
+423 SVHLT

-457 LLNAKNDEEEAEI
+457 LLNAKNDEEEAKI

-493 SLGGGDKE
+493 SLGGGVKE

-536 GDPGTSRFYVSL
+536 GDPGISRFYVSL
-548 EDEIMK
+548 EDEVMK
-554 LYGSSKAKKIAEK
+554 LYGSSKSKKIAEK
-567 LDDDEEIKD
+567 LADDEEIKD

-615 YEDRRKVINGDD
+615 YEDRRKVINGDS
-627 VSNHINEMIESE
+627 VFNHINEMIESE
-639 IKEIYNEYISDSIEK
+639 VKEIYDEYISEGIEK

-660 TTFSLDKYN
+660 TTFSLYKHN

-771 HLFT
+771 HLFA

>member
-1 MTPLEKLLNR
+1 
-11 SDKTEIKKLNKIV
+11 
-24 DEIDALEEKIS
+24 
-35 SLNDEELKN
+35 
-44 MTNIFKEKLKN
+44 
-55 GQTLDDILPEAFA
+55 
-68 VVREASK
+68 
-75 RVLGMRQYRVQ
+75 
-86 LIGGIVL
+86 
-93 HQGKIAEM
+93 
-101 RTGEGK
+101 
-107 TLVAVAPVYLNAL
+107 
-120 SEKGVHV
+120 
-127 VTVNDYLA
+127 
-135 KRDKELMEPVYNFLG
+135 
-150 LTAGVIISG
+150 
-159 QESIE
+159 
-164 RKEQYKF
+164 
-171 DITYGTNNE
+171 
-180 FGFDYLRD
+180 
-188 NMVLSKDEM
+188 MVLSKDEM

-260 LTESGIKKAEIFYQ
+260 LTESGIKKAEMFYQ

-412 AKYLA
+412 TKYLA

-423 SVHFT
+423 SIHLT

-457 LLNAKNDEEEAEI
+457 LLNAKNDEEEAKI

-771 HLFT
+771 HLFA

>member
-68 VVREASK
+68 VTREASK

-241 IKMLLPDDISVDY
+241 IKMLLPEDISVDY

-260 LTESGIKKAEIFYQ
+260 LTESGIKKAEMFYQ

-412 AKYLA
+412 TKYLA

-423 SVHFT
+423 SIHLT

-457 LLNAKNDEEEAEI
+457 LLNAKNDEEEAKI

-608 NKQRELI
+608 RELI

-771 HLFT
+771 HLFA